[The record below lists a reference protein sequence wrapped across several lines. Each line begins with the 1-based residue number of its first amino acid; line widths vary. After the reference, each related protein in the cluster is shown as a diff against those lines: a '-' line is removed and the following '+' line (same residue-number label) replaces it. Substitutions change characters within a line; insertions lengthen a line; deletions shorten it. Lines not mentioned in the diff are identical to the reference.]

1 VPVHGVFGTIYD
13 VGDALGPIAGGVLV
27 AWLGYAHMF
36 QVMAVVAI
44 MMAAVFAIGTVR
56 QPSRA

>member
-1 VPVHGVFGTIYD
+1 VFGTIYD
-13 VGDALGPIAGGVLV
+13 VGDALGPIAAGVLV

-44 MMAAVFAIGTVR
+44 MMAAAFAIGTAR
-56 QPSRA
+56 QPPRA